1 MRLAEQI
8 VAGQEVQLAFLGVG
22 VSDAAGDNPGARV
35 EEVVPGSGAE
45 AAGIQLGDI
54 ITAVDGRSLSESSDL
69 RVRIIERAPDEV
81 VELTI
86 LRNGEELVLVAT
98 LGDTSQAG

>member
-1 MRLAEQI
+1 
-8 VAGQEVQLAFLGVG
+8 

-54 ITAVDGRSLSESSDL
+54 ITAVDGRSLSESADL
-69 RVRIIERAPDEV
+69 RVRIIERTPNDV

-86 LRNGEELVLVAT
+86 LRNGEELVVQAT
-98 LGDTSQAG
+98 LGDTSQSG